1 MTIASFRRKSVPRLD
16 GDAPKRE
23 REKFRGSARERGY
36 TREWDAL
43 AAEYKKSIAGQCEEC
58 LRRGYLHQCDVID
71 HMMPVT
77 DEPDHRLDKHNLDGL
92 CHVHHNASNAGLRT
106 KLHNEMSF
114 PEGRRRPFVIMPPI
128 WFLFWNTIGGLCCI
142 KVSTGRSKWPPPLV
156 QLMSCFQRRPI
167 RA

>member
-1 MTIASFRRKSVPRLD
+1 MTIASFRRKSVPRLG

-92 CHVHHNASNAGLRT
+92 CHVHHNGFKRRIEDYARKTGAI
-106 KLHNEMSF
+106 KLLPQWIKH
-114 PEGRRRPFVIMPPI
+114 PDTRPAHFQIMKY
-128 WFLFWNTIGGLCCI
+128 G
-142 KVSTGRSKWPPPLV
+142 PLGKLDHG
-156 QLMSCFQRRPI
+156 QKD
-167 RA
+167 